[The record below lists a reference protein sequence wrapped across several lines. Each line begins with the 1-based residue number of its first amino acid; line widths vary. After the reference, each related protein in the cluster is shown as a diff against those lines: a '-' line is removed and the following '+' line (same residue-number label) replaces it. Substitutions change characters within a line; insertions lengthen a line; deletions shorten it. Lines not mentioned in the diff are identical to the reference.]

1 MEGEREKEQTRSP
14 LSGSEVLSRSLFRE
28 AEHFINIPCL
38 AVLSYQAPDQLFFP
52 FCISHSIQVL
62 KGRFCLSHCA
72 PRATPMLTFAERKSE
87 VISKYVLIVW
97 FWLLSP

>member
-1 MEGEREKEQTRSP
+1 MEGEREKEQTRSS
-14 LSGSEVLSRSLFRE
+14 LSGSEVLSRSLFCE

-52 FCISHSIQVL
+52 FCISHSI
-62 KGRFCLSHCA
+62 HCA